1 MHLLNLIV
9 LDIVDIN
16 NVTILYSEIYWLF
29 NNDNLLKKRFDVYS
43 LLEVRTS
50 ILESTEFMITESD
63 PSECFSIFNPVSV
76 SFGFAGLVWDF
87 HLKLKFEM

>member
-1 MHLLNLIV
+1 MC
-9 LDIVDIN
+9 
-16 NVTILYSEIYWLF
+16 T
-29 NNDNLLKKRFDVYS
+29 

-63 PSECFSIFNPVSV
+63 PSECVSIFNPVSV

-87 HLKLKFEM
+87 YLKLKFEM

>member
-1 MHLLNLIV
+1 M
-9 LDIVDIN
+9 
-16 NVTILYSEIYWLF
+16 
-29 NNDNLLKKRFDVYS
+29 YS

-63 PSECFSIFNPVSV
+63 PSECISIFNPVSV

>member
-1 MHLLNLIV
+1 M
-9 LDIVDIN
+9 DIN
-16 NVTILYSEIYWLF
+16 NVTILYSEVYWLF
-29 NNDNLLKKRFDVYS
+29 NNDNHLKKKKGLMCT

-63 PSECFSIFNPVSV
+63 PSECVSIFNPVSV